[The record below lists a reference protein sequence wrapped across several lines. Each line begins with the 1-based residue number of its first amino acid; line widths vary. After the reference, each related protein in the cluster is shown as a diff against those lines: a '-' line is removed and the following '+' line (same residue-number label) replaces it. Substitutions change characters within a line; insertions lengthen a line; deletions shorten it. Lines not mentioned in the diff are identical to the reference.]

1 MEHATFQHMPC
12 YYPTKL
18 NKICDKTPASPMFFY
33 KVIAFVA
40 ICRCIQP
47 WFVSSCRVRCPIGL
61 RSVSDWVAFAV
72 RSGCVRRPIG
82 FRSGD
87 DEVA

>member
-18 NKICDKTPASPMFFY
+18 NKICDNTPASPMFFY

-40 ICRCIQP
+40 ISGVYPALVCVI
-47 WFVSSCRVRCPIGL
+47 VS
-61 RSVSDWVAFAV
+61 RSVSDRVASAV
-72 RSGCVRRPIG
+72 QSGCVRRPIG
-82 FRSGD
+82 LRLVSDRIPFG
-87 DEVA
+87 

>member
-33 KVIAFVA
+33 KVMAFVA
-40 ICRCIQP
+40 ISGVYPASVCVI
-47 WFVSSCRVRCPIGL
+47 VSRSVSNRIAFGVRLDSVRRPIGL
-61 RSVSDWVAFAV
+61 RSPSDRIPF
-72 RSGCVRRPIG
+72 G
-82 FRSGD
+82 
-87 DEVA
+87 